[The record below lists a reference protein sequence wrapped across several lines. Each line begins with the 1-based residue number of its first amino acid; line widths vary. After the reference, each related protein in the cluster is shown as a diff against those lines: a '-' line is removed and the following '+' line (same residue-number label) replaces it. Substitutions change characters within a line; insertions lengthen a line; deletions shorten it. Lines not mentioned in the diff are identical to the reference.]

1 MVYLDKEHRNFKNF
15 IVGNA
20 FALIGSNLLFGIL
33 FSLVPSGSLNIFL
46 LFMAVTLF
54 EVVIAWL
61 WWKKG
66 MELVRF
72 NSLTAFLLCITMG
85 FFMVFPLFRITHG
98 ILFFWIV
105 LFVYLLIVI
114 YSLIK
119 KEIIFQAFHKPG
131 KSKIANGT
139 VIVLVLFLILGAFSF
154 RYGQEMIIMANLNDQ
169 QGALYVSAI
178 TYGLGLLITFVST
191 ALLKKPSEIKG

>member
-1 MVYLDKEHRNFKNF
+1 MVYLDKENRNFKNF

-20 FALIGSNLLFGIL
+20 FALIVSNLLFGIL

-46 LFMAVTLF
+46 LFMAITLF
-54 EVVIAWL
+54 EAVIAWL
-61 WWKKG
+61 WWKNG
-66 MELVRF
+66 MEIVRF

-85 FFMVFPLFRITHG
+85 LFMVFPLLRITKG
-98 ILFFWIV
+98 MPLFWII
-105 LFVYLLIVI
+105 LSVYLLIVI

-131 KSKIANGT
+131 NSRIAKGT
-139 VIVLVLFLILGAFSF
+139 VIVLILFLILGAFSF
-154 RYGQEMIIMANLNDQ
+154 RYGQEMIIMASLNDQ
-169 QGALYVSAI
+169 QGALYVSGV